1 MLDITFYR
9 DDFRRRDAPLAAT
22 STEIDFLIED
32 KKVVIIDDVLFSG
45 RSIRAALTAIQ
56 SYGRPENIELL
67 VLIDRRFSRH
77 LPIQPNYRGRQ
88 VDAIN
93 EERVLVS
100 WKETDK
106 KDAVYIEQN
115 NMDQLSVEHLLGI
128 KYLNTNDIDLIFK
141 TADHFK
147 EVINRPIKKVPSL
160 RDITIANLFFEN
172 STRTKLS
179 FELAEKRLSADV
191 INFSA
196 GQSSVKKGETLIDTV
211 NNILSMKVDI
221 VVMRHGNVGAGVFL
235 SKHVDA
241 KIINAGDGT
250 HEHPTQALLDSY
262 SIREKLGSVKGKKI
276 VIVGDIL
283 HSRVALSN
291 IFALQLQGA
300 QVKVCGPTT
309 LIPKYI
315 SSLGVE
321 VETNLKK
328 ALEWCDVANV
338 LRVQHE
344 RMDIK
349 YFPSTREYTQLF
361 GINKEILDNLGK
373 KIVIMHPG
381 PINRGVEITSDVADS
396 DQSIILNQVE
406 NGVAVRM
413 AVIYLLAQ
421 QIKR

>member
-1 MLDITFYR
+1 M
-9 DDFRRRDAPLAAT
+9 
-22 STEIDFLIED
+22 
-32 KKVVIIDDVLFSG
+32 K
-45 RSIRAALTAIQ
+45 
-56 SYGRPENIELL
+56 
-67 VLIDRRFSRH
+67 
-77 LPIQPNYRGRQ
+77 
-88 VDAIN
+88 
-93 EERVLVS
+93 
-100 WKETDK
+100 
-106 KDAVYIEQN
+106 
-115 NMDQLSVEHLLGI
+115 QLSVEHLLGI
-128 KYLNTNDIDLIFK
+128 KYLNKNDIDLIFE
-141 TADHFK
+141 TANHFK

-179 FELAEKRLSADV
+179 FELAEKRLSSDI

-196 GQSSVKKGETLIDTV
+196 SQSSVKKGETLIDTV
-211 NNILSMKVDI
+211 NNILAMKVDI
-221 VVMRHGNVGAGVFL
+221 VVMRHPNVGAGVFL

-262 SIREKLGSVKGKKI
+262 SIKEKLGSLKGKKI

-291 IFALQLQGA
+291 IFALKLQGA
-300 QVKVCGPTT
+300 EVKVCGPTT
-309 LIPKYI
+309 LIPKHI
-315 SSLGVE
+315 ESLGVK
-321 VETNLKK
+321 VETNIQK

-344 RMDIK
+344 RMDVK

-361 GINKEILDNLGK
+361 GINNEILDNLGK
-373 KIVIMHPG
+373 KITIMHPG
-381 PINRGVEITSDVADS
+381 PINRGVEITSEVADS

>member
-1 MLDITFYR
+1 M
-9 DDFRRRDAPLAAT
+9 
-22 STEIDFLIED
+22 
-32 KKVVIIDDVLFSG
+32 K
-45 RSIRAALTAIQ
+45 
-56 SYGRPENIELL
+56 
-67 VLIDRRFSRH
+67 
-77 LPIQPNYRGRQ
+77 
-88 VDAIN
+88 
-93 EERVLVS
+93 
-100 WKETDK
+100 
-106 KDAVYIEQN
+106 
-115 NMDQLSVEHLLGI
+115 QLSVDNLLGI
-128 KYLNTNDIDLIFK
+128 KYLKKEDIELIFE
-141 TADHFK
+141 TANHFK

-179 FELAEKRLSADV
+179 FELAEKRLSADI

-196 GQSSVKKGETLIDTV
+196 SQSSVKKGETLIDTV

-221 VVMRHGNVGAGVFL
+221 IVMRHPNVGAGVFL
-235 SKHVDA
+235 SKHVNA
-241 KIINAGDGT
+241 KIINAGDGA

-262 SIREKLGSVKGKKI
+262 SIKEKLGTVKGKKV
-276 VIVGDIL
+276 VIIGDVL

-300 QVKVCGPTT
+300 TVKICGPTT

-315 SSLGVE
+315 GSLGVS

-349 YFPSTREYTQLF
+349 YFPSIREYTQLF
-361 GINKEILDNLGK
+361 GINKEILASVGK
-373 KIVIMHPG
+373 DIVIMHPG

-396 DQSIILNQVE
+396 NQSIILNQVE
-406 NGVAVRM
+406 NGVAIRM

-421 QIKR
+421 QIKK